1 MAHSG
6 FGCRVQQTVGN
17 GITRNRLQAKWGDKG
32 FCRFGHGYADVGPA
46 IAQTTHQFRGF
57 IGSNTA
63 ANAEN
68 DFFTGQAHDD
78 FSCRVTPEV
87 GDFIT
92 ILLLSC
98 LHLRFTLRGA
108 FQD

>member
-1 MAHSG
+1 MLFRSKGIIDFLNQYEEAVKVDPRSPQEMIDEAVQTAKQSDVVVAVVGEAQGMAHE
-6 FGCRVQQTVGN
+6 
-17 GITRNRLQAKWGDKG
+17 A
-32 FCRFGHGYADVGPA
+32 
-46 IAQTTHQFRGF
+46 
-57 IGSNTA
+57 
-63 ANAEN
+63 
-68 DFFTGQAHDD
+68 
-78 FSCRVTPEV
+78 SCWVTPEV